1 MKRQSGLILAACTAL
16 CWGGIHAAS
25 AQSYP
30 VKPVRMFVSSPPGG
44 PGDLA
49 ARGFAQALGGIMGQ
63 PFVIETRSGAD
74 GLIAGE
80 ACARATPD
88 GHSLCVLDGFNVAA
102 NPAVRLKMPY
112 DTVKDFEP
120 VAHLGALGAAV
131 TSHLNA
137 PYNTF
142 AEMLE
147 FARKNPNQVKWATF
161 GAAASPML
169 YMEWLRNVRNI
180 HLFNVPYKTAP
191 AAFLAVM
198 AGEADATVYSVGLTA
213 AQVKGGKVKILA
225 VNTDTRHPMAPTAPT
240 IKESGIDV
248 AVVLWFGVFA
258 PAKTP
263 REIVRRLNT
272 ESTKSFLN
280 DASLREKFL
289 TASGMVVQDPA
300 GGTPEAFAEFI
311 LKDKASYANLF
322 KLAKVEPQ

>member
-1 MKRQSGLILAACTAL
+1 MHHRKGLIPAACAAL
-16 CWGGIHAAS
+16 CLGVFHAAS

-49 ARGFAQALGGIMGQ
+49 ARGFAQALSGVMGQ

-88 GHSLCVLDGFNVAA
+88 GHILCVLDGFNVAA

-120 VAHLGALGAAV
+120 VAHLGALASAV
-131 TSHLNA
+131 TSNADA

-142 AEMLE
+142 AEMIE
-147 FARKNPNQVKWATF
+147 YAKQNPNKVKWATY
-161 GAAASPML
+161 GAAGSPML
-169 YMEWLRNVRNI
+169 YMEWLRNVRKI
-180 HLFNVPYKTAP
+180 DLFNVPYKTAP
-191 AAFLAVM
+191 AAFQAVM
-198 AGEADATVYSVGLTA
+198 SGEADATIYSLGLTA
-213 AQVKGGKVKILA
+213 QQAKGGKVKVIA
-225 VNTDTRHPMAPTAPT
+225 VNTNNRHPMAPNAPT
-240 IKESGIDV
+240 IRESGIEV
-248 AVVLWFGVFA
+248 GVILWFGVFA
-258 PAKTP
+258 PAGTP
-263 REIVRRLNT
+263 KDVVRRLNA
-272 ESTKSFLN
+272 ESTKNFLN
-280 DASLREKFL
+280 DPGLREKFL

-311 LKDKASYANLF
+311 LKDKANYATLF
-322 KLAKVEPQ
+322 KLAKVEAQ

>member
-1 MKRQSGLILAACTAL
+1 MKCRTGLVLAAFAAL
-16 CWGGIHAAS
+16 WLCGVNVAS

-30 VKPVRMFVSSPPGG
+30 AKPVRMFVSSPPGG

-49 ARGFAQALGGIMGQ
+49 ARGFSQALGAVMGQ

-74 GLIAGE
+74 GIIAGE

-112 DTVKDFEP
+112 DTVRDFEP

-142 AEMLE
+142 AELLE

-169 YMEWLRNVRNI
+169 YMEWLRNVRNV

-191 AAFLAVM
+191 AAFTAVM

-213 AQVKGGKVKILA
+213 AQVRGGKVKILA
-225 VNTDTRHPMAPTAPT
+225 VNTDSRHPMAPTAPT
-240 IKESGIDV
+240 IRETGIDV

-263 REIVRRLNT
+263 RDIVRRLNA

-280 DASLREKFL
+280 DATLREKFL
-289 TASGMVVQDPA
+289 TASGMVVQAPA
-300 GGTPEAFAEFI
+300 GEPPEAFAEFI
-311 LKDKASYANLF
+311 LKDKANYATLF

>member
-1 MKRQSGLILAACTAL
+1 MKRRTGLMLASFGAL
-16 CWGGIHAAS
+16 CLGGINAAS

-30 VKPVRMFVSSPPGG
+30 SKPVRMFVSSPPGG

-49 ARGFAQALGGIMGQ
+49 ARGFAQALSSVMGH

-169 YMEWLRNVRNI
+169 YMEWLRNVRNV

-191 AAFLAVM
+191 AAFTAVM
-198 AGEADATVYSVGLTA
+198 TGEADATVYSVGLTA

-225 VNTDTRHPMAPTAPT
+225 VNTDSRHPMAPTAPT
-240 IKESGIDV
+240 IRESGIDV

-263 REIVRRLNT
+263 RDIVRRLNA
-272 ESTKSFLN
+272 ESTTNFLN
-280 DASLREKFL
+280 DAALREKFL
-289 TASGMVVQDPA
+289 TASGMVVQAPA
-300 GGTPEAFAEFI
+300 GGPPEAFAEFI
-311 LKDKASYANLF
+311 LKDKANYANLF